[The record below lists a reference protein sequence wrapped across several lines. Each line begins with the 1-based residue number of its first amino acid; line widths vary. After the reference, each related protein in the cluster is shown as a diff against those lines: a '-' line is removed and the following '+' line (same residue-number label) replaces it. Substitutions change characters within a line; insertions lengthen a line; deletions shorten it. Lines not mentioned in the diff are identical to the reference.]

1 MENIIA
7 SSMENHIL
15 YYARVLKSK
24 NPDLTMQECIL
35 VVIAY
40 ELNRIER
47 KI

>member
-15 YYARVLKSK
+15 YYARVLKSE

-40 ELNRIER
+40 ELDRIEKR
-47 KI
+47 I